1 MTESAIIEIEKDEI
15 KDTINELKSI
25 IERLGLIKPVTKWN
39 KIFDGLEDF
48 IGFISDKI
56 PMAKILN

>member
-39 KIFDGLEDF
+39 KIFDSLEDF

-56 PMAKILN
+56 PMAKI